1 MVTIKDSLTI
11 AIAKGRLGKKGLDLF
26 KDTEYEI
33 VMEEDSRKLVFNNR
47 NKKINFIFVKPCD
60 VVTYVEK
67 GVADLGIVGKDTILE
82 DNKDIYEV
90 LDLDFGKCRF
100 VVAGFEDQEL
110 VKKNDVLRIA
120 TNYPSYVDSV
130 FQNKRQKIE
139 IIKLGG
145 AVELAPLMGLSEVIV
160 DIVETG
166 TTLKDNGLVILE
178 ELDPI
183 SARLIV
189 NKVSY
194 RFKYDEI
201 QKIEKVLGGNR

>member
-1 MVTIKDSLTI
+1 MINRLTI
-11 AIAKGRLGKKGLDLF
+11 AIAKGRLGQKGMELF

-33 VMEEDSRKLVFNNR
+33 VMEEGSRKLVYKNAKEN
-47 NKKINFIFVKPCD
+47 IDFIFVKPCD

-82 DNKDIYEV
+82 DKKDIYEV
-90 LDLDFGKCRF
+90 LDLNFGNCRF
-100 VVAGFEDQEL
+100 VIAGFEEQSL
-110 VKKNDVLRIA
+110 IKKNEVLTIA
-120 TNYPSYVDSV
+120 TNYPSYVESI
-130 FQNKRQKIE
+130 FKGKGQQIE
-139 IIKLGG
+139 IITLGG

-166 TTLKDNGLVILE
+166 NTLKDNGLVILE
-178 ELDPI
+178 DLEPI

-194 RFKYDEI
+194 RFKFDEVK
-201 QKIEKVLGGNR
+201 KIEKVLGGM

>member
-1 MVTIKDSLTI
+1 MDRLTI
-11 AIAKGRLGKKGLDLF
+11 AIAKGRLGKTGLKLF
-26 KDTEYEI
+26 EGTEYEI
-33 VMEEDSRKLVFNNR
+33 IMEEDSRKLVYNNA
-47 NKKINFIFVKPCD
+47 NKKIDFIFVKPCD

-67 GVADLGIVGKDTILE
+67 GVADIGIVGKDTILE
-82 DNKDIYEV
+82 DDKDIYEV

-100 VVAGFEDQEL
+100 VIAGFEDQNL
-110 VKKNDVLRIA
+110 VKKNEILTIA
-120 TNYPSYVDSV
+120 TNYPSYVESV
-130 FQNKRQKIE
+130 FKDRGQQIE

-166 TTLKDNGLVILE
+166 STLKDNGLVVLE
-178 ELDPI
+178 DLDPI

-201 QKIEKVLGGNR
+201 RKIEKIWGGF

>member
-1 MVTIKDSLTI
+1 MDRLTI
-11 AIAKGRLGKKGLDLF
+11 AIAKGRLGNKGLELF

-33 VMEEDSRKLVFNNR
+33 VIKENSRKLVYNNA
-47 NKKINFIFVKPCD
+47 NGKIDFIFVKPCD

-67 GVADLGIVGKDTILE
+67 GVADMGIVGKDTILE
-82 DNKDIYEV
+82 ENKDIYEV
-90 LDLDFGKCRF
+90 LDLDYGNCRF
-100 VVAGFEDQEL
+100 VIAGFEDQNL
-110 VKKNDVLRIA
+110 VKKNEVLTIA
-120 TNYPSYVDSV
+120 TNYPSYVESV
-130 FQNKRQKIE
+130 FKDKNQQIE

-166 TTLKDNGLVILE
+166 STLKDNGLVVLE

-201 QKIEKVLGGNR
+201 RKIERTLGGL

>member
-1 MVTIKDSLTI
+1 MDRLTI
-11 AIAKGRLGKKGLDLF
+11 AIAKGRLGNKGLELF
-26 KDTEYEI
+26 KGTEYEI
-33 VMEEDSRKLVFNNR
+33 VIKEDSRKLVYNNE
-47 NKKINFIFVKPCD
+47 NKKIDFIFVKPCD

-67 GVADLGIVGKDTILE
+67 GVADMGIVGKDTILE
-82 DNKDIYEV
+82 ENKDVYEV
-90 LDLDFGKCRF
+90 LDLNYGNCRF
-100 VVAGFEDQEL
+100 VIAGFEDQNL
-110 VKKNDVLRIA
+110 VKKNEVLTIA
-120 TNYPSYVDSV
+120 TNYPSYVESV
-130 FQNKRQKIE
+130 FKEKNQQIE

-166 TTLKDNGLVILE
+166 NTLKDNGLVVLE
-178 ELDPI
+178 ELDLI

-201 QKIEKVLGGNR
+201 RKIEKILGGL

>member
-1 MVTIKDSLTI
+1 MDILTI
-11 AIAKGRLGKKGLDLF
+11 AIAKGRLGKKGLELF

-33 VMEEDSRKLVFNNR
+33 VMEEDSRKLVYNNA

-90 LDLDFGKCRF
+90 LDLGFGKCRF
-100 VVAGFEDQEL
+100 VVAGFEDQNL
-110 VKKNDVLRIA
+110 VKKNEVLTIA
-120 TNYPSYVDSV
+120 TNYPSYVESV
-130 FQNKRQKIE
+130 FKDKGQLVE

-166 TTLKDNGLVILE
+166 NTLRDNGLVVLE

-189 NKVSY
+189 NKASY
-194 RFKYDEI
+194 RFKYSEI
-201 QKIEKVLGGNR
+201 KKIEKVLGGV

>member
-1 MVTIKDSLTI
+1 MNKLTI
-11 AIAKGRLGKKGLDLF
+11 AIAKGRLGKKGLELF

-33 VMEEDSRKLVFNNR
+33 DMEEDSRKLVYNNS
-47 NKKINFIFVKPCD
+47 NKNIDFIFVKPCD

-90 LDLDFGKCRF
+90 LDLDFGNCRF
-100 VVAGFEDQEL
+100 VIAGFEDQSL
-110 VKKNDVLRIA
+110 IKKNQILTIA
-120 TNYPSYVDSV
+120 TNYPSYVESV
-130 FQNKRQKIE
+130 FKDKGQQIE
-139 IIKLGG
+139 VIKLGG

-166 TTLKDNGLVILE
+166 NTLKDNGLVVLE
-178 ELDPI
+178 DLDPI

-194 RFKYDEI
+194 RFKYDEVR
-201 QKIEKVLGGNR
+201 KIEKVLGGF

>member
-1 MVTIKDSLTI
+1 MGKLTI
-11 AIAKGRLGKKGLDLF
+11 AIAKGRLGTRGVKLF
-26 KDTEYEI
+26 DGTDYEI
-33 VMEEDSRKLVFNNR
+33 VMEEDSRKLVFSNAS
-47 NKKINFIFVKPCD
+47 KEVDFIFVKPSD

-67 GVADLGIVGKDTILE
+67 GVADIGIVGKDTILE
-82 DNKDIYEV
+82 DNKDIYEI
-90 LDLDFGKCRF
+90 LDLDYGNCRF
-100 VVAGFEDQEL
+100 AVAGFEDQKLIKE
-110 VKKNDVLRIA
+110 NDILRIA
-120 TNYPSYVDSV
+120 TNYPSYVKSV
-130 FQNKRQKIE
+130 FEEKGQRVDIIE
-139 IIKLGG
+139 LGG
-145 AVELAPLMGLSEVIV
+145 SVELAPLMGLSEVIV

-178 ELDPI
+178 ELDKI

>member
-1 MVTIKDSLTI
+1 MDRLTI
-11 AIAKGRLGKKGLDLF
+11 AIAKGRLGTKGLELF
-26 KDTEYEI
+26 NNTEYEI
-33 VMEEDSRKLVFNNR
+33 VLEEESRKLVYNNA
-47 NKKINFIFVKPCD
+47 NKKVDFIFVKPCD

-90 LDLDFGKCRF
+90 LDLDFGNCRF
-100 VVAGFEDQEL
+100 VIAGFEDQNL
-110 VKKNDVLRIA
+110 VKKNEVLTVA
-120 TNYPSYVDSV
+120 TNYPSYVESV
-130 FQNKRQKIE
+130 FKDKGQQIE

-166 TTLKDNGLVILE
+166 NTLRDNGLVVLE
-178 ELDPI
+178 NLETI
-183 SARLIV
+183 SARLIA

-194 RFKYDEI
+194 RFKFHEI
-201 QKIEKVLGGNR
+201 RKIEKILGGLK

>member
-1 MVTIKDSLTI
+1 MDRLTI
-11 AIAKGRLGKKGLDLF
+11 AIAKGRLGNKGLELF
-26 KDTEYEI
+26 KNTEYEI
-33 VMEEDSRKLVFNNR
+33 VREENSRKLVYNNE
-47 NKKINFIFVKPCD
+47 NKKIDYIFVKPRD

-67 GVADLGIVGKDTILE
+67 GVADMGIVGKDIILE
-82 DNKDIYEV
+82 DNKDVYEV
-90 LDLDFGKCRF
+90 LDLDFGNCRF
-100 VVAGFEDQEL
+100 VIAGFEDQNL
-110 VKKNDVLRIA
+110 VKKNEVLTVA
-120 TNYPSYVDSV
+120 TNYPSYVESV
-130 FQNKRQKIE
+130 FKNKNQQID

-145 AVELAPLMGLSEVIV
+145 AVELAPIMGLSEVIV

-166 TTLKDNGLVILE
+166 STLKDNGLVVLE

-201 QKIEKVLGGNR
+201 RKIEKILGGL

>member
-1 MVTIKDSLTI
+1 MDTLTI
-11 AIAKGRLGKKGLDLF
+11 AIAKGRLGKKGIKLF
-26 KDTEYEI
+26 DGSEYEI
-33 VMEEDSRKLVFNNR
+33 IMEENSRKLVFNNK
-47 NKKINFIFVKPCD
+47 NKSVNYILVKPSD

-67 GVADLGIVGKDTILE
+67 GVADIGIVGKDTILE
-82 DNKDIYEV
+82 DNKDVYEV
-90 LDLDFGKCRF
+90 LDLDYGKCRF
-100 VVAGFEDQEL
+100 VIAGFEDQNII
-110 VKKNDVLRIA
+110 KKNEILRIA
-120 TNYPSYVDSV
+120 TNYPSYVKSIFKNKGQSV
-130 FQNKRQKIE
+130 E

-166 TTLKDNGLVILE
+166 TTLKENGLVVLE

-201 QKIEKVLGGNR
+201 QKIEKILRG

>member
-1 MVTIKDSLTI
+1 MDKLTI
-11 AIAKGRLGKKGLDLF
+11 AIAKGRLGKKGLKLF
-26 KDTEYEI
+26 NDTEYEI
-33 VMEEDSRKLVFNNR
+33 VMEDDSRKLVYNNA
-47 NKKINFIFVKPCD
+47 NKKIDFIFVKPCD

-67 GVADLGIVGKDTILE
+67 GVADVGIVGKDTILE

-90 LDLDFGKCRF
+90 LDLDFGNCRF
-100 VVAGFEDQEL
+100 VVAGFEDQNL
-110 VKKNDVLRIA
+110 VKKNEILTIA
-120 TNYPSYVDSV
+120 TNYPSYVKSV
-130 FQNKRQKIE
+130 FKDRGQLVE

-166 TTLKDNGLVILE
+166 NTLRDNGLVILE

-201 QKIEKVLGGNR
+201 RKIEKVLGGV

>member
-1 MVTIKDSLTI
+1 
-11 AIAKGRLGKKGLDLF
+11 
-26 KDTEYEI
+26 
-33 VMEEDSRKLVFNNR
+33 MEENSRKLVFSNSNE
-47 NKKINFIFVKPCD
+47 KVDFIFVKPSD

-67 GVADLGIVGKDTILE
+67 GVADIGIVGKDTILE
-82 DNKDIYEV
+82 DNKDVYEL
-90 LDLDFGKCRF
+90 LDLDFGNCRF
-100 VVAGFEDQEL
+100 AVAGFEDQNL
-110 VKKNDVLRIA
+110 IKKNDILKVA
-120 TNYPSYVDSV
+120 TNYPSYVKSI
-130 FQNKRQKIE
+130 FKEKGQRIE
-139 IIKLGG
+139 IIELGG

-178 ELDPI
+178 ELDEI

-201 QKIEKVLGGNR
+201 QEIENVLGGSR

>member
-1 MVTIKDSLTI
+1 MDKLTI
-11 AIAKGRLGKKGLDLF
+11 AIAKGRLGKQGLKLF

-33 VMEEDSRKLVFNNR
+33 IMEENSRKLVYNNA
-47 NKKINFIFVKPCD
+47 NKKIDFIFVKPSD

-67 GVADLGIVGKDTILE
+67 GVADMGIVGKDTILE
-82 DNKDIYEV
+82 DNKDVYEI
-90 LDLDFGKCRF
+90 LDLEFGKCRF
-100 VVAGFEDQEL
+100 VIAGFEDQNL
-110 VKKNDVLRIA
+110 VKKNEVLTVA
-120 TNYPSYVDSV
+120 TNYPSYVESV
-130 FQNKRQKIE
+130 FKEKKQQIE

-145 AVELAPLMGLSEVIV
+145 SVELAPLMGLSEVIV

-166 TTLKDNGLVILE
+166 STLKDNGLVVLE
-178 ELDPI
+178 ELDTI

-201 QKIEKVLGGNR
+201 RKIEKTLGAVKWFR

>member
-1 MVTIKDSLTI
+1 MDRLTI
-11 AIAKGRLGKKGLDLF
+11 AIAKGRLGNKGLELF

-33 VMEEDSRKLVFNNR
+33 VIKENSRKLVYNNAN
-47 NKKINFIFVKPCD
+47 NKIDFIFVKPCD

-67 GVADLGIVGKDTILE
+67 GVADMGIVGKDTILE
-82 DNKDIYEV
+82 ENKDVYEV
-90 LDLDFGKCRF
+90 LDLDYGNCRF
-100 VVAGFEDQEL
+100 VIAGFEDQNL
-110 VKKNDVLRIA
+110 VKKNEVLTIA
-120 TNYPSYVDSV
+120 TNYPSYVESV
-130 FQNKRQKIE
+130 FKDKNQQIE

-166 TTLKDNGLVILE
+166 STLKDNGLVVLE

-201 QKIEKVLGGNR
+201 RKIERTLGGL

>member
-1 MVTIKDSLTI
+1 MDRLTV
-11 AIAKGRLGKKGLDLF
+11 AIAKGRLGKKGLELL
-26 KDTEYEI
+26 KDTDYEI
-33 VMEEDSRKLVFNNR
+33 IMEEDSRKLVFNNAN
-47 NKKINFIFVKPCD
+47 NKVNYIFVKPCD

-82 DNKDIYEV
+82 DDKDVYEIM
-90 LDLDFGKCRF
+90 DLKFGKCRF
-100 VVAGFEDQEL
+100 AIAGFEDQNL
-110 VKKNDVLRIA
+110 VKKDEVLTIA
-120 TNYPSYVDSV
+120 TNYPSYVQSV
-130 FQNKRQKIE
+130 FRNRGQQIE
-139 IIKLGG
+139 IIELGG
-145 AVELAPLMGLSEVIV
+145 SVELAPLMGLSEVIV

-166 TTLKDNGLVILE
+166 STLKDNGLIILE

-201 QKIEKVLGGNR
+201 QKIEKILGGR

>member
-1 MVTIKDSLTI
+1 MDRLTV
-11 AIAKGRLGKKGLDLF
+11 AIAKGRLGKKGLELL
-26 KDTEYEI
+26 KNTEYEI
-33 VMEEDSRKLVFNNR
+33 VMEEDSRKLVFNNT
-47 NKKINFIFVKPCD
+47 NKKVDYIFVKPCD

-82 DNKDIYEV
+82 DNKDVYEIM
-90 LDLDFGKCRF
+90 DLKFGKCRF
-100 VVAGFEDQEL
+100 AIAGFEDQNL
-110 VKKNDVLRIA
+110 VKKDEVLTIA
-120 TNYPSYVDSV
+120 TNYPSYVQSV
-130 FQNKRQKIE
+130 FKDRGQQIE
-139 IIKLGG
+139 IIELGG
-145 AVELAPLMGLSEVIV
+145 SVELAPLMGLSEVIV

-166 TTLKDNGLVILE
+166 STLKDNGLIILE

-201 QKIEKVLGGNR
+201 QKIEKILGEDIDD

>member
-1 MVTIKDSLTI
+1 MEMDRFTI
-11 AIAKGRLGKKGLDLF
+11 AIAKGRLGQQGLELF

-33 VMEEDSRKLVFNNR
+33 IMEEGSRKLVYNNA
-47 NKKINFIFVKPCD
+47 NKNIDFIFVKPCD

-82 DNKDIYEV
+82 ENKDIYEV
-90 LDLDFGKCRF
+90 LDLHFGNCRF
-100 VVAGFEDQEL
+100 AIAGFEDQSL
-110 VKKNDVLRIA
+110 VKKNEVLTIA
-120 TNYPSYVDSV
+120 TNYPSYVESV
-130 FQNKRQKIE
+130 FENRGQQIE

-166 TTLKDNGLVILE
+166 NTLKANGLVILE
-178 ELDPI
+178 ELDHI
-183 SARLIV
+183 SARVIV

-194 RFKYDEI
+194 RFKYDEVK
-201 QKIEKVLGGNR
+201 KIEKVLGGC

>member
-1 MVTIKDSLTI
+1 MDRLTI
-11 AIAKGRLGKKGLDLF
+11 AIAKGRLGKKGLELF
-26 KDTEYEI
+26 KGTEYEVI
-33 VMEEDSRKLVFNNR
+33 MEEDSRKLVFNNE
-47 NKKINFIFVKPCD
+47 NGKIDFIFVKPCD

-82 DNKDIYEV
+82 DNKDIYET
-90 LDLDFGKCRF
+90 LDLDFGNCRF
-100 VVAGFEDQEL
+100 VIAGLEDQEL
-110 VKKNDVLRIA
+110 VKKNDILRIA
-120 TNYPSYVDSV
+120 TNYPSYVESIFKDRG
-130 FQNKRQKIE
+130 QRIE

-166 TTLKDNGLVILE
+166 TTLRANGLVVLE

-189 NKVSY
+189 NKASY

-201 QKIEKVLGGNR
+201 QKVEKILGGI

>member
-1 MVTIKDSLTI
+1 MDRLTI
-11 AIAKGRLGKKGLDLF
+11 AIAKGRLGKVGLKLF
-26 KDTEYEI
+26 EGTEYEI
-33 VMEEDSRKLVFNNR
+33 IMEEDSRKLVYNNA
-47 NKKINFIFVKPCD
+47 NKKIDFIFVKPCD

-67 GVADLGIVGKDTILE
+67 GVADIGIVGKDTILE
-82 DNKDIYEV
+82 DDKDVYEL
-90 LDLDFGKCRF
+90 LDLEFGKCRF
-100 VVAGFEDQEL
+100 VIAGFEDQNL
-110 VKKNDVLRIA
+110 VKKNEILTIA
-120 TNYPSYVDSV
+120 TNYPSYVESV
-130 FQNKRQKIE
+130 FKDRGQQIE

-166 TTLKDNGLVILE
+166 STLKDNGLVVLE
-178 ELDPI
+178 DLDPI

-201 QKIEKVLGGNR
+201 RKIEKILGGI

>member
-1 MVTIKDSLTI
+1 MDRLTI
-11 AIAKGRLGKKGLDLF
+11 AIAKGRLGNKGLELF

-33 VMEEDSRKLVFNNR
+33 VIKENSRKLVYNNE

-67 GVADLGIVGKDTILE
+67 GVADMGIVGKDTILE
-82 DNKDIYEV
+82 ENKDIYEV
-90 LDLDFGKCRF
+90 LDLDYGNCRF
-100 VVAGFEDQEL
+100 VIAGFEDQNL
-110 VKKNDVLRIA
+110 VKKNEVLTIA
-120 TNYPSYVDSV
+120 TNYPSYVESV
-130 FQNKRQKIE
+130 FKDKNQQIE

-166 TTLKDNGLVILE
+166 STLKDNGLVVLE

-201 QKIEKVLGGNR
+201 RKIERTLGGL

>member
-1 MVTIKDSLTI
+1 MDRLTI
-11 AIAKGRLGKKGLDLF
+11 AIAKGRLGKEGLKLF
-26 KDTEYEI
+26 EGTEYEI
-33 VMEEDSRKLVFNNR
+33 IMEEDSRKLVYNNA
-47 NKKINFIFVKPCD
+47 NKKIDFIFVKPCD

-67 GVADLGIVGKDTILE
+67 GVADIGIVGKDTILE
-82 DNKDIYEV
+82 DDKDVYEV
-90 LDLDFGKCRF
+90 LDLDFGRCRF
-100 VVAGFEDQEL
+100 VIAGFEDQNL
-110 VKKNDVLRIA
+110 VKKNEILTIA
-120 TNYPSYVDSV
+120 TNYPSYVESV
-130 FQNKRQKIE
+130 FKDRGQQIE

-166 TTLKDNGLVILE
+166 STLKDNGLVVLE
-178 ELDPI
+178 DLDPI

-201 QKIEKVLGGNR
+201 RKIEKILGGI

>member
-1 MVTIKDSLTI
+1 MDRLTI
-11 AIAKGRLGKKGLDLF
+11 AIAKGRLGKVGLKLF
-26 KDTEYEI
+26 EGTEYEI
-33 VMEEDSRKLVFNNR
+33 IMEEDSRKLVYNNA
-47 NKKINFIFVKPCD
+47 NKKIDFIFVKPCD

-67 GVADLGIVGKDTILE
+67 GVADIGIVGKDTILE
-82 DNKDIYEV
+82 DDKDVYEL
-90 LDLDFGKCRF
+90 LDLEFGRCRF
-100 VVAGFEDQEL
+100 VIAGFEDQNL
-110 VKKNDVLRIA
+110 VKKNEILTIA
-120 TNYPSYVDSV
+120 TNYPSYVESV
-130 FQNKRQKIE
+130 FKDRGQQIE

-166 TTLKDNGLVILE
+166 STLKDNGLVVLE
-178 ELDPI
+178 DLDPI

-201 QKIEKVLGGNR
+201 RKIEKILGGI

>member
-1 MVTIKDSLTI
+1 MDTLTI
-11 AIAKGRLGKKGLDLF
+11 AIAKGRLGKRGLELF
-26 KDTEYEI
+26 NDTEYQI
-33 VMEEDSRKLVFNNR
+33 VMEEDSRKLVFSNEDGKVNY
-47 NKKINFIFVKPCD
+47 IFVKPSD

-82 DNKDIYEV
+82 DDKDVYEI
-90 LDLDFGKCRF
+90 LDLDYGKCRF
-100 VVAGFEDQEL
+100 AIAGFEDQNL
-110 VKKNDVLRIA
+110 IKKNDILRIA
-120 TNYPSYVDSV
+120 TNYPSYVKSIFAD
-130 FQNKRQKIE
+130 RGQKIE
-139 IIKLGG
+139 IIELGG
-145 AVELAPLMGLSEVIV
+145 SVELAPLVGLSEVVV

-166 TTLKDNGLVILE
+166 TTLKENGLVILE

-201 QKIEKVLGGNR
+201 QKIEKMLRV

>member
-1 MVTIKDSLTI
+1 MDRLTI
-11 AIAKGRLGKKGLDLF
+11 AIAKGRLGNKGLELF

-33 VMEEDSRKLVFNNR
+33 VIKENSRKLVYNNA
-47 NKKINFIFVKPCD
+47 NKKIDFIFVKPCD

-67 GVADLGIVGKDTILE
+67 GVADMGIVGKDTILE
-82 DNKDIYEV
+82 ENKDVYEV
-90 LDLDFGKCRF
+90 LDLDYGNCRF
-100 VVAGFEDQEL
+100 VIAGFEDQNL
-110 VKKNDVLRIA
+110 VKKNEVLTIA
-120 TNYPSYVDSV
+120 TNYPSYVESV
-130 FQNKRQKIE
+130 FKDKNQQIE

-166 TTLKDNGLVILE
+166 STLKDNGLVVLE

-201 QKIEKVLGGNR
+201 RKIERTLGGL

>member
-1 MVTIKDSLTI
+1 MDILTI
-11 AIAKGRLGKKGLDLF
+11 AIAKGRLGKKGLELF

-33 VMEEDSRKLVFNNR
+33 IMEEDSRKLVYNNA

-90 LDLDFGKCRF
+90 LDLGFGKCRF
-100 VVAGFEDQEL
+100 VVAGFEDQNL
-110 VKKNDVLRIA
+110 VKKNEVLTIA
-120 TNYPSYVDSV
+120 TNYPSYVESV
-130 FQNKRQKIE
+130 FKDRGQLVE

-166 TTLKDNGLVILE
+166 NTLRDNGLVVLE
-178 ELDPI
+178 ELDTI

-189 NKVSY
+189 NKASY
-194 RFKYDEI
+194 RFKYSEI
-201 QKIEKVLGGNR
+201 KKIEKVLGGV